1 MRFGRKRL
9 ERRRRR
15 HACAPCER
23 LTAGCTS
30 SPGRSVGREKRMA
43 VAARLE
49 ISRADREPRLRA
61 NGGPCGSR
69 AANRARQAHG
79 AVQMPRLWASPEV
92 SPLIPGR
99 ERADV
104 AAVGPRQATE
114 LRFQPYKYVPGGRAH
129 GPGPCGP
136 GPNSATALMKSNREI
151 PGEMSSCSNV
161 ARCFFVQRTWA
172 LRLVSPRHPQRPTA
186 DPQRQIWIPK
196 SMGLFAG
203 TSARPLPCMA
213 RPGDTGRA
221 RRGCPSPCRPHLSP
235 YGDRETWVA
244 LRLQCFGGV
253 AVCTAALC
261 ARSLLEIVRVAPAC
275 GMRPPL
281 KEDRPPTETGTAFCR
296 SWFCISFCSGT
307 SGKLIRVRS
316 PRWDTTA

>member
-1 MRFGRKRL
+1 MGSNERLTPRCTPATDDGSARRRPDNGGRDWRGGMLGGAARRTRRPNRSRHVRFGRKRL

-104 AAVGPRQATE
+104 AAVGPRQATAE
-114 LRFQPYKYVPGGRAH
+114 PLSCGFNLISSFLGGRRTAQVRAV
-129 GPGPCGP
+129 PAP
-136 GPNSATALMKSNREI
+136 TAL
-151 PGEMSSCSNV
+151 
-161 ARCFFVQRTWA
+161 
-172 LRLVSPRHPQRPTA
+172 LH
-186 DPQRQIWIPK
+186 
-196 SMGLFAG
+196 
-203 TSARPLPCMA
+203 
-213 RPGDTGRA
+213 
-221 RRGCPSPCRPHLSP
+221 
-235 YGDRETWVA
+235 
-244 LRLQCFGGV
+244 
-253 AVCTAALC
+253 
-261 ARSLLEIVRVAPAC
+261 
-275 GMRPPL
+275 
-281 KEDRPPTETGTAFCR
+281 
-296 SWFCISFCSGT
+296 
-307 SGKLIRVRS
+307 
-316 PRWDTTA
+316 

>member
-1 MRFGRKRL
+1 MLGGAARRTRRPNRSRHVRFGRKRL

-69 AANRARQAHG
+69 AANRARQARG
-79 AVQMPRLWASPEV
+79 AVQLPRLWASPEV

-104 AAVGPRQATE
+104 AAVGPRQATAE
-114 LRFQPYKYVPGGRAH
+114 PLVRFQPYMLLPGGWAH

-136 GPNSATALMKSNREI
+136 GPNNATALMKSNREI
-151 PGEMSSCSNV
+151 PEEMPSCSNL
-161 ARCFFVQRTWA
+161 ARSFFVQRKLV
-172 LRLVSPRHPQRPTA
+172 LRLVSPHDPQRPTA
-186 DPQRQIWIPK
+186 THSGKFGFPNRWVCLREHRQDPCHAWR
-196 SMGLFAG
+196 GLGTPAG
-203 TSARPLPCMA
+203 
-213 RPGDTGRA
+213 
-221 RRGCPSPCRPHLSP
+221 RGVGVRPH
-235 YGDRETWVA
+235 
-244 LRLQCFGGV
+244 
-253 AVCTAALC
+253 AVPIC
-261 ARSLLEIVRVAPAC
+261 PH
-275 GMRPPL
+275 M
-281 KEDRPPTETGTAFCR
+281 GT
-296 SWFCISFCSGT
+296 
-307 SGKLIRVRS
+307 GKLGS
-316 PRWDTTA
+316 PQPTG